1 MQDLYSINGEAPRL
15 RVAGVQLPG
24 LAILRVDQ
32 ADNELA
38 VLTAGDDPPVSL

>member
-1 MQDLYSINGEAPRL
+1 MQALYSINGEAPRV

-32 ADNELA
+32 ADNDLA
-38 VLTAGDDPPVSL
+38 VLTAGDDSSVSF